1 MMGSPEHAL
10 EWNGATWHFANADNR
25 ATFEADPEA
34 YAPAFGGYCA
44 YAASRGYVATTVAEA
59 WTVTEGRLF
68 LNYSVRVRR
77 RWLREIPDAI
87 GAGDANWP
95 GILG

>member
-44 YAASRGYVATTVAEA
+44 YAASRGYVATTVPEA

-68 LNYSVRVRR
+68 LNYSVACAAVGCVKSPMPSVQGTR
-77 RWLREIPDAI
+77 I
-87 GAGDANWP
+87 GPAS
-95 GILG
+95 